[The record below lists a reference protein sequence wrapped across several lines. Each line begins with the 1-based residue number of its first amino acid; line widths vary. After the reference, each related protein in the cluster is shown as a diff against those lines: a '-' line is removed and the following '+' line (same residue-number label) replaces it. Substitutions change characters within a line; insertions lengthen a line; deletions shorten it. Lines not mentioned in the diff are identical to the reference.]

1 MKPKENKLRARFA
14 PETRFALRP
23 LPVPAPFRATLDTE
37 FERLKKELLARRL
50 VATET
55 ELNAPV
61 RRAANE
67 AAAIAWNTL
76 FPLLVFPALFEEKA
90 EEALRHARRQARI
103 YVASSE
109 IATLA
114 A

>member
-1 MKPKENKLRARFA
+1 MKLKDNKLRAKFA

-23 LPVPAPFRATLDTE
+23 VAANAPFRATHDTQ
-37 FERLKKELLARRL
+37 FELLKKTLLAQRL
-50 VATET
+50 VAADT
-55 ELNAPV
+55 ELNAPI

-76 FPLLVFPALFEEKA
+76 FPLLVFPELFAEKA
-90 EEALRHARRQARI
+90 EAAARQARRQARI

>member
-1 MKPKENKLRARFA
+1 MKLKENKLRAEFA

-23 LPVPAPFRATLDTE
+23 VPAATFRATLDTE
-37 FERLKKELLARRL
+37 FEQLKKTLLAQRL
-50 VATET
+50 VAADT
-55 ELNAPV
+55 ELNTPI

-76 FPLLVFPALFEEKA
+76 FPLLVFPELFAEKA
-90 EEALRHARRQARI
+90 EAAARQARRQARI

-109 IATLA
+109 IASLA